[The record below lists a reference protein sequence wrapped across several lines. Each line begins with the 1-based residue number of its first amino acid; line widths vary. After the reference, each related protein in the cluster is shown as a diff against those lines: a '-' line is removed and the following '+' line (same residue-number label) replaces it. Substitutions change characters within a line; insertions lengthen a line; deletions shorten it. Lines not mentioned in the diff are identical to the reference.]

1 MLRISGCIFLADNTA
16 DSQIPESSNPNASRD
31 LGLKNGQTVPTDFEL
46 KARFERLATNPSKS
60 GSPTPSLSQHGTRYS
75 ASSVL
80 HGPREMP
87 TKPPSLDVNLLPK
100 LPAPTYSPSTSFG
113 PSTGIPPQRSFARSS
128 LPQKGPT
135 ASSAKTSE
143 PWPTLAKETTVSADM
158 LYTYLSES
166 RVSVLL
172 LDVRS
177 REEFDQGHIFARC
190 VVCIEPIVLR
200 DG

>member
-1 MLRISGCIFLADNTA
+1 M
-16 DSQIPESSNPNASRD
+16 
-31 LGLKNGQTVPTDFEL
+31 
-46 KARFERLATNPSKS
+46 
-60 GSPTPSLSQHGTRYS
+60 
-75 ASSVL
+75 
-80 HGPREMP
+80 
-87 TKPPSLDVNLLPK
+87 PK

-113 PSTGIPPQRSFARSS
+113 SPTGIPPQRSFARSS
-128 LPQKGPT
+128 LPQQGP
-135 ASSAKTSE
+135 AISSATAGE

-177 REEFDQGHIFARC
+177 RDEFDQGHIFARRI
-190 VVCIEPIVLR
+190 VCIEPIVLR